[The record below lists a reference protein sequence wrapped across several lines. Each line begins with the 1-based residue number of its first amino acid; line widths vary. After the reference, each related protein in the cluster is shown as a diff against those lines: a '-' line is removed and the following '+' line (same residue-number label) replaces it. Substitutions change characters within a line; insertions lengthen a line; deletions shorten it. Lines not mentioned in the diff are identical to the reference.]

1 MARDGKLLHSGYAM
15 DFALCAWAK
24 REERNPMK
32 RRFVVTSILIV
43 LFLLFIPQAGAQIDP
58 LLSWSDAPAKQRILR
73 FVEEVTK
80 ENGPNYVPPAECIAI
95 FDSDGTLWP
104 ERLLSIEL
112 YFVIQRLR
120 QLAPKHPQWRK
131 TPPFKVLFEKN
142 PKALTTLSKKDIE
155 RLMATAYAGM
165 THEDFRHEVQKWM
178 ATWQHPQLKVGV
190 RGLSYEPMR
199 ELLEYLRGNG
209 FKTFI
214 VTGGSSD
221 FVRAMS
227 EPLYG
232 VPVDQVVGTEIGL
245 RYREIGGKSFIVHDP
260 KVASFENGSLK
271 PVNIERHIGQR
282 PLIAVGNGK
291 SDMETLAYTS
301 DRHGMS
307 LCMVISHDDASR
319 EFEYRADEVLKLAQE
334 RGWLIVSIKRDWKL
348 IFSK

>member
-1 MARDGKLLHSGYAM
+1 MARDDKLLHSGYATH
-15 DFALCAWAK
+15 FVYAWTK
-24 REERNPMK
+24 RKERNPMK
-32 RRFVVTSILIV
+32 RMLVATSIIIV
-43 LFLLFIPQAGAQIDP
+43 LFLVFIPQAGAQMDT
-58 LLSWSDAPAKQRILR
+58 LLSWNDGSAKQRILR

-104 ERLLSIEL
+104 ERPLPMEL
-112 YFVIQRLR
+112 YFVIHRLR
-120 QLAPKHPQWRK
+120 HLAPKHPQWRK

-142 PKALTTLSKKDIE
+142 PKALTTLSNQNIE
-155 RLMATAYAGM
+155 RLMLAAYAGM
-165 THEDFRHEVQKWM
+165 TQEDFRDEVQNWI
-178 ATWQHPQLKVGV
+178 ATWQHPQLKMGV
-190 RGLSYEPMR
+190 RGLSYEPMH

-221 FVRAMS
+221 FVRALS

-232 VPVDQVVGTEIGL
+232 VPIDQVVGTEIGL
-245 RYREIGGKSFIVHDP
+245 RYKVAGGKSFVVRDP
-260 KVASFENGSLK
+260 KAISFENGPLK
-271 PVNIERHIGQR
+271 PVNIERHIGRR

-291 SDMETLAYTS
+291 NDIETLAYTS
-301 DRHGMS
+301 DRHGTS

-319 EFEYRADEVLKLAQE
+319 EFEYRADEVLKPAQE

-348 IFSK
+348 IFPK

>member
-1 MARDGKLLHSGYAM
+1 
-15 DFALCAWAK
+15 
-24 REERNPMK
+24 MK
-32 RRFVVTSILIV
+32 RMLVATSIIIV
-43 LFLLFIPQAGAQIDP
+43 LFLVSILQAGAQIDP
-58 LLSWSDAPAKQRILR
+58 LLSWNEGPAKQCILR

-80 ENGPNYVPPAECIAI
+80 ENGPNYVPPAECVAI

-104 ERLLSIEL
+104 ERPLPIEL
-112 YFVIQRLR
+112 YFVIHRLR

-131 TPPFKVLFEKN
+131 TPPFKALFEKN
-142 PKALTTLSKKDIE
+142 PKALTTLNKQDMEKYILSAYGN
-155 RLMATAYAGM
+155 MAQ
-165 THEDFRHEVQKWM
+165 EDLRHEVQKWM
-178 ATWQHPQLKVGV
+178 ATWRHPQLKAGV

-232 VPVDQVVGTEIGL
+232 VPIDQVVGTEIGL
-245 RYREIGGKSFIVHDP
+245 RYKVIDGKSFVVRDP
-260 KVASFENGSLK
+260 KVTSFENGLLK
-271 PVNIERHIGQR
+271 PVNIERHIGRR

-291 SDMETLAYTS
+291 SDIETLAYTS
-301 DRHGMS
+301 DRHGLS
-307 LCMVISHDDASR
+307 LSIVISHDDASR

-334 RGWLIVSIKRDWKL
+334 RSWLIVSIKRDWKW
-348 IFSK
+348 IFPR

>member
-1 MARDGKLLHSGYAM
+1 MARDGKLLHSGFAM
-15 DFALCAWAK
+15 RFIYAWAK
-24 REERNPMK
+24 RKERNPMK
-32 RRFVVTSILIV
+32 RILVVTSIIVV
-43 LFLLFIPQAGAQIDP
+43 LFVVFIPQAGAQIDP
-58 LLSWSDAPAKQRILR
+58 LLSWNDGPAKQRIFR
-73 FVEEVTK
+73 FVEKVTK
-80 ENGPNYVPPAECIAI
+80 ENGPDYVPPAECIAV

-104 ERLLSIEL
+104 ERPLPTEL
-112 YFVIQRLR
+112 YFVIQRLT

-142 PKALTTLSKKDIE
+142 PKALMTLSKQNIE
-155 RLMATAYAGM
+155 KLMAAAYAGM
-165 THEDFRHEVQKWM
+165 TQEDFRHEVQNWM

-190 RGLSYEPMR
+190 KGLYYEPMH
-199 ELLEYLRGNG
+199 ELLDYLRGNG

-221 FVRAMS
+221 FVRALS

-232 VPVDQVVGTEIGL
+232 VPIDQVVGTDIGL
-245 RYREIGGKSFIVHDP
+245 RYKLTGGKSFVVRDP
-260 KVASFENGSLK
+260 KVTSLENGPLK
-271 PVNIERHIGQR
+271 PVNIERHIGRR

-291 SDMETLAYTS
+291 SDIETFAYAS

-307 LCMVISHDDASR
+307 LCMVITHDDASR
-319 EFEYRADEVLKLAQE
+319 EFEYRADEVLKQAQE

>member
-1 MARDGKLLHSGYAM
+1 MSRDGKLLHSGFAM
-15 DFALCAWAK
+15 RFIYAWAK
-24 REERNPMK
+24 RKERNPMK
-32 RRFVVTSILIV
+32 RILVATSIIVVLFVV
-43 LFLLFIPQAGAQIDP
+43 FIPQAGAQMDP
-58 LLSWSDAPAKQRILR
+58 LLSWNDGPAKQRIFR
-73 FVEEVTK
+73 FVEKVTK
-80 ENGPNYVPPAECIAI
+80 ENGPDYVPPAECIAV

-104 ERLLSIEL
+104 ERPLPTEL

-142 PKALTTLSKKDIE
+142 PKALMTLSKQNIE
-155 RLMATAYAGM
+155 KLMLAAYAGM
-165 THEDFRHEVQKWM
+165 TQEDFRHEVQNWM

-190 RGLSYEPMR
+190 RGLYYEPMH
-199 ELLEYLRGNG
+199 ELLEYLRGNC
-209 FKTFI
+209 FKTFV

-221 FVRAMS
+221 FVRALS

-232 VPVDQVVGTEIGL
+232 VPIDQVVGTEIGL
-245 RYREIGGKSFIVHDP
+245 RYKLTGGKSFVVRDP
-260 KVASFENGSLK
+260 KVTSFENGPLK
-271 PVNIERHIGQR
+271 PVNIERHIGRR

-291 SDMETLAYTS
+291 SDIETLAYAS

-319 EFEYRADEVLKLAQE
+319 EFEYRADEVLKPAQE

-348 IFSK
+348 IFPK